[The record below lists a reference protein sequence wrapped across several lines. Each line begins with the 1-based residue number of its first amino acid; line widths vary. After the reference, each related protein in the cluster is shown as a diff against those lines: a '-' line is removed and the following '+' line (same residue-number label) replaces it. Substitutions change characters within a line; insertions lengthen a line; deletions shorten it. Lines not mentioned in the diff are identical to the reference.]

1 MLTAD
6 VVVIGAGIAGAGVAY
21 ELAQE
26 VRVVLLEAEDRPG
39 YHTTG
44 RSAAVYLKG
53 YGNEVIRD
61 LTAASEAFLEEPP
74 DGFAAVPLVKP
85 RGALSLVRPDQLDR
99 LAPTL
104 ERLHRH
110 VPAARRLGP
119 DEILALVPALRPDYA
134 AAAILDHAARDMDVD
149 ALFQGYLKGF
159 NARGGQLLVDAAV
172 ERLVRERGAWQVRAG
187 AHEISAGV
195 VVDAAGAWA
204 DRVAGTAGLVAL
216 GLVPKRRTAL
226 IVAGP
231 AGFEVDG
238 WPLVDDIDE
247 EFYFRPEAGK
257 LFCSPADE
265 TPTTPHDVR
274 PEELDIA
281 IAVDRIERAI
291 PLNVRRIEHSWAGL
305 RTFAPDKT
313 PVVGFD
319 PRVEGFFWLAG
330 QGGYGIQ
337 TAPAMAGLASC
348 LVRGEAAPETLAHLL
363 PALAPAR
370 LLHRPPDSASGSKSR
385 CMWTMK

>member
-1 MLTAD
+1 MLSAD

-21 ELAQE
+21 ELARRA
-26 VRVVLLEAEDRPG
+26 RVILLEAEDRPG

-61 LTAASEAFLEEPP
+61 LTAASEAFLEQPP
-74 DGFAAVPLVKP
+74 EGFATVPLVEP
-85 RGALSLVRPDQLDR
+85 RGALSLVRPDQMQH

-110 VPAARRLGP
+110 VPAARRLEP
-119 DEILALVPALRPDYA
+119 REILTMVPALRPDYA
-134 AAAILDHAARDMDVD
+134 AAAILDPGARDMDVD

-159 NARGGQLLVDAAV
+159 KAQGGELLVDAPAREIVRV
-172 ERLVRERGAWQVRAG
+172 EGAWQVTAG
-187 AHEISAGV
+187 AQRISAAV

-204 DRVAGTAGLVAL
+204 DRVAETAGLATL

-231 AGFEVDG
+231 AGFDVSG
-238 WPLVDDIDE
+238 WPVVDDIE
-247 EFYFRPEAGK
+247 EAFYFRPEAGK

-265 TPTTPHDVR
+265 TPTTPHDVQ

-313 PVVGFD
+313 PVLGFD
-319 PRVEGFFWLAG
+319 PRAEGFFWLAG

-337 TAPAMAGLASC
+337 TAPAMALLASR
-348 LVRGEAAPETLAHLL
+348 LVQGEAPPAALAHLL
-363 PALAPAR
+363 PALSPSR
-370 LLHRPPDSASGSKSR
+370 LVH
-385 CMWTMK
+385 